1 MNKLSSLYDD
11 KGILEIQTTK
21 AEEFI
26 KNIIDYAIDNRA
38 SDIHFEPYDKYI
50 LIRLRIDGEL
60 VFFKKINKNAYQN
73 IVNIIKIK
81 AECDTAIKF
90 APQDGRFSHGEV
102 DLRVSF
108 IEAIYGEKICIRI
121 LNNKEMFTVDN
132 IGLSD
137 KAKELFEK
145 IVKYKYQMTII
156 TGPTG
161 SGKNSTMYTMLN
173 NLDKERLSIVSVE
186 DPVEYRVNDID
197 QIEIHD
203 YKDITFANTLRAILR
218 QDPDVIAI
226 GEIRDEDS
234 AQIAVRASLTG
245 HKIITTLHSM
255 SPVTSINRLLEMD
268 VEASYLFTSLNA
280 IINQRLVKRLRS
292 SYDKQDLIAQDGND
306 KYFGRIAVFEILL
319 INDKIRDLLLKNNTK
334 LTSEIYNE
342 MKKLSD
348 YVSFEDSIN
357 YLLEN
362 NLIDEK
368 TYMDFKEGDINEL
381 WNNIWRC
388 SSEKRERKEHLRS
401 LS

>member
-11 KGILEIQTTK
+11 KGILEIQSSK

-26 KNIIDYAIDNRA
+26 KNTIDYAINNRA

-81 AECDTAIKF
+81 SECDTAIKF
-90 APQDGRFSHGEV
+90 APQDGRFSHGDV

-108 IEAIYGEKICIRI
+108 IDAIYGEKICIRI
-121 LNNKEMFTVDN
+121 LNNKEMFTIDN
-132 IGLSD
+132 IGLSE
-137 KAKELFEK
+137 KAKELFNK

-173 NLDKERLSIVSVE
+173 NLDKKRLSIVSVE

-226 GEIRDEDS
+226 GEIRDEES

-280 IINQRLVKRLRS
+280 IINQRLVKRLKS
-292 SYDKQDLIAQDGND
+292 SYEDIDFEDDGD
-306 KYFGRIAVFEILL
+306 KYFGRIAVFEIML

-334 LTSEIYNE
+334 LSSEIYNE

-357 YLLEN
+357 YLLEHKF
-362 NLIDEK
+362 IDEK
-368 TYMDFKEGDINEL
+368 TYEEFKEGDINEI
-381 WNNIWRC
+381 WNNFW
-388 SSEKRERKEHLRS
+388 K
-401 LS
+401 

>member
-11 KGILEIQTTK
+11 KGILEIQSSK

-26 KNIIDYAIDNRA
+26 KNTIDYAINNRA

-81 AECDTAIKF
+81 SECDTAIKF
-90 APQDGRFSHGEV
+90 APQDGRFSHGDV

-108 IEAIYGEKICIRI
+108 IDAIYGEKICIRI
-121 LNNKEMFTVDN
+121 LNNKEMFTIDN
-132 IGLSD
+132 IGLSE
-137 KAKELFEK
+137 KATELFNK

-173 NLDKERLSIVSVE
+173 NLDKKRLSIVSVE

-226 GEIRDEDS
+226 GEIRDEES

-280 IINQRLVKRLRS
+280 IINQRLVKRLKS
-292 SYDKQDLIAQDGND
+292 SYEDIDFEDDDD

-334 LTSEIYNE
+334 LSSEIYNE

-357 YLLEN
+357 YLLEHKF
-362 NLIDEK
+362 IDEK
-368 TYMDFKEGDINEL
+368 TYEEFKEGDINEI
-381 WNNIWRC
+381 WNNFW
-388 SSEKRERKEHLRS
+388 K
-401 LS
+401 

>member
-11 KGILEIQTTK
+11 KGILEIQTSK

-26 KNIIDYAIDNRA
+26 KNTIDYAINNRA

-81 AECDTAIKF
+81 SECDTAIKF
-90 APQDGRFSHGEV
+90 APQDGRFSHGDV

-108 IEAIYGEKICIRI
+108 IDAIYGEKICIRI
-121 LNNKEMFTVDN
+121 LNNKEMFTIDN

-137 KAKELFEK
+137 KAKELFNK

-173 NLDKERLSIVSVE
+173 NLDKKRLSIVSVE

-226 GEIRDEDS
+226 GEIRDEES

-268 VEASYLFTSLNA
+268 VEASYLFSSLNA
-280 IINQRLVKRLRS
+280 IINQRLVKRLKS
-292 SYDKQDLIAQDGND
+292 SYEDIDFDDDND
-306 KYFGRIAVFEILL
+306 KYFGRIAVFEIML

-334 LTSEIYNE
+334 LSSEIYNE

-357 YLLEN
+357 YLLEHKF
-362 NLIDEK
+362 IDEK
-368 TYMDFKEGDINEL
+368 TYEEFKEGDINEI
-381 WNNIWRC
+381 WNNFW
-388 SSEKRERKEHLRS
+388 K
-401 LS
+401 

>member
-11 KGILEIQTTK
+11 KGILEIQSSK

-26 KNIIDYAIDNRA
+26 KNTIDYAINNRA

-60 VFFKKINKNAYQN
+60 LFFKKINKNAYQN

-81 AECDTAIKF
+81 SECDTAIKF
-90 APQDGRFSHGEV
+90 APQDGRFSHGDV

-108 IEAIYGEKICIRI
+108 IDAIYGEKICIRI
-121 LNNKEMFTVDN
+121 LNNKEMFTIDN
-132 IGLSD
+132 IGLSE
-137 KAKELFEK
+137 KAKELFNK

-173 NLDKERLSIVSVE
+173 NLDKKRLSIVSVE

-226 GEIRDEDS
+226 GEIRDEES

-268 VEASYLFTSLNA
+268 IEASYLFTSLNA
-280 IINQRLVKRLRS
+280 IINQRLVKRLKS
-292 SYDKQDLIAQDGND
+292 SYEDIDFEDDGD

-334 LTSEIYNE
+334 LSSEIYNE

-357 YLLEN
+357 YLLEHKF
-362 NLIDEK
+362 IDEK
-368 TYMDFKEGDINEL
+368 TYEEFKEGDINEI
-381 WNNIWRC
+381 WNNFW
-388 SSEKRERKEHLRS
+388 K
-401 LS
+401 

>member
-1 MNKLSSLYDD
+1 MNRLSSLYDD
-11 KGILEIQTTK
+11 KGILEIQSSK

-26 KNIIDYAIDNRA
+26 KNTIDYAIDNRA
-38 SDIHFEPYDKYI
+38 SDIHFEPYSKYI

-60 VFFKKINKNAYQN
+60 VFFKKINKSSYQN
-73 IVNIIKIK
+73 IINIIKIK
-81 AECDTAIKF
+81 SDCDTAIKF
-90 APQDGRFSHGEV
+90 APQDGRFSHGDV

-121 LNNKEMFTVDN
+121 LNNKEMFTIDN

-137 KAKELFEK
+137 KAKELFKK

-226 GEIRDEDS
+226 GEIRDEES

-280 IINQRLVKRLRS
+280 IVNQRLVKRLKS
-292 SYDKQDLIAQDGND
+292 SYDDIDFTD
-306 KYFGRIAVFEILL
+306 DTSDSVYYGRIAVFEIML

-342 MKKLSD
+342 MKKFTD

-362 NLIDEK
+362 KFIDKK
-368 TYMDFKEGDINEL
+368 TYDEFKEGDINE
-381 WNNIWRC
+381 I
-388 SSEKRERKEHLRS
+388 
-401 LS
+401 

>member
-11 KGILEIQTTK
+11 KGILEIQSSK

-26 KNIIDYAIDNRA
+26 KNTIDYAINNRA

-81 AECDTAIKF
+81 SECDTAIKF
-90 APQDGRFSHGEV
+90 APQDGRFSHGDV

-108 IEAIYGEKICIRI
+108 IDAIYGEKICIRI
-121 LNNKEMFTVDN
+121 LNNKEMFTIDN
-132 IGLSD
+132 IGLSE
-137 KAKELFEK
+137 KAKELFNK

-173 NLDKERLSIVSVE
+173 NLDKKRLSIVSVE

-226 GEIRDEDS
+226 GEIRDEES
-234 AQIAVRASLTG
+234 AQIAVRVSLTG

-255 SPVTSINRLLEMD
+255 SPVTSINRLLEMN

-280 IINQRLVKRLRS
+280 IINQRLVKRLKS
-292 SYDKQDLIAQDGND
+292 SYEDIDFEDDGD

-334 LTSEIYNE
+334 LSSEIYNE

-357 YLLEN
+357 YLLEHKF
-362 NLIDEK
+362 IDEK
-368 TYMDFKEGDINEL
+368 TYEEFKEGDINEI
-381 WNNIWRC
+381 WNNFW
-388 SSEKRERKEHLRS
+388 K
-401 LS
+401 

>member
-11 KGILEIQTTK
+11 KGILEIQSSK

-26 KNIIDYAIDNRA
+26 KNTIDYAINNRA

-81 AECDTAIKF
+81 SECDTAIKF
-90 APQDGRFSHGEV
+90 APQDGRFSHGDV

-108 IEAIYGEKICIRI
+108 IDAIYGEKICIRI
-121 LNNKEMFTVDN
+121 LNNKEMFTIDN
-132 IGLSD
+132 IGLSE
-137 KAKELFEK
+137 KAKELFNK

-173 NLDKERLSIVSVE
+173 NLDKKRLSIVSVE

-226 GEIRDEDS
+226 GEIRDEES

-245 HKIITTLHSM
+245 HKITTTLHSM

-280 IINQRLVKRLRS
+280 IINQRLVKRLKS
-292 SYDKQDLIAQDGND
+292 SYEDIDFEDDGD
-306 KYFGRIAVFEILL
+306 KYFGRIAVFEIML

-334 LTSEIYNE
+334 LSSEIYNE
-342 MKKLSD
+342 MKKFSD

-357 YLLEN
+357 YLLEHKF
-362 NLIDEK
+362 IDEK
-368 TYMDFKEGDINEL
+368 TYEEFKEGDINEI
-381 WNNIWRC
+381 WNNFW
-388 SSEKRERKEHLRS
+388 K
-401 LS
+401 

>member
-11 KGILEIQTTK
+11 KGILEIQSSK

-26 KNIIDYAIDNRA
+26 KNTIDYAINNRA

-81 AECDTAIKF
+81 SECDTAIKF
-90 APQDGRFSHGEV
+90 APQDGRFSHGDV

-108 IEAIYGEKICIRI
+108 IDAIYGEKICIRI

-132 IGLSD
+132 IGLSE
-137 KAKELFEK
+137 KAKELFNK

-173 NLDKERLSIVSVE
+173 NLDKKRLSIVSVE

-226 GEIRDEDS
+226 GEIRDEES

-280 IINQRLVKRLRS
+280 IINQRLVKRLKS
-292 SYDKQDLIAQDGND
+292 SYEDIDFEDDGD
-306 KYFGRIAVFEILL
+306 KYFGRIAVFEIML

-334 LTSEIYNE
+334 LSSEIYNE

-357 YLLEN
+357 YLLEHKF
-362 NLIDEK
+362 IDEK
-368 TYMDFKEGDINEL
+368 TYEEFKEGDINEI
-381 WNNIWRC
+381 WNNFW
-388 SSEKRERKEHLRS
+388 K
-401 LS
+401 

>member
-1 MNKLSSLYDD
+1 MNRLSSLYDD
-11 KGILEIQTTK
+11 KGIVEIQSSK

-26 KNIIDYAIDNRA
+26 KNTIDYAIDNRA
-38 SDIHFEPYDKYI
+38 SDIHFEPYSKYI

-60 VFFKKINKNAYQN
+60 VFFKKINKSSYQN

-81 AECDTAIKF
+81 SDCDTAIKF
-90 APQDGRFSHGEV
+90 APQDGRFSHGDV

-121 LNNKEMFTVDN
+121 LNNKEMFTIDN

-137 KAKELFEK
+137 KAKELFKK

-226 GEIRDEDS
+226 GEIRDEES

-280 IINQRLVKRLRS
+280 IVNQRLVKRLKS
-292 SYDKQDLIAQDGND
+292 SYDDIDFTD
-306 KYFGRIAVFEILL
+306 DTSDSVYYGRIAVFEIML

-342 MKKLSD
+342 MKKFTD

-357 YLLEN
+357 YLLEHKF
-362 NLIDEK
+362 IDDK
-368 TYMDFKEGDINEL
+368 TYDEFKEGDINE
-381 WNNIWRC
+381 I
-388 SSEKRERKEHLRS
+388 
-401 LS
+401 

>member
-11 KGILEIQTTK
+11 KGILEIQSSK

-26 KNIIDYAIDNRA
+26 KNTIDYAINNRA

-60 VFFKKINKNAYQN
+60 VFLKKINKNAYQN

-81 AECDTAIKF
+81 SECDTAIKF
-90 APQDGRFSHGEV
+90 APQDGRFSHGDV

-108 IEAIYGEKICIRI
+108 IDAIYGEKICIRI
-121 LNNKEMFTVDN
+121 LNNKEMFTIDN
-132 IGLSD
+132 IGLSE
-137 KAKELFEK
+137 KAKELFNK

-173 NLDKERLSIVSVE
+173 NLDKKRLSIVSVE

-226 GEIRDEDS
+226 GEIRDEES

-280 IINQRLVKRLRS
+280 IINQRLVKRLKS
-292 SYDKQDLIAQDGND
+292 SYEDIDFEDDGD

-334 LTSEIYNE
+334 LSSEIYNE

-357 YLLEN
+357 YLLEHKF
-362 NLIDEK
+362 IDEK
-368 TYMDFKEGDINEL
+368 TYEEFKEGDINEI
-381 WNNIWRC
+381 WNNFW
-388 SSEKRERKEHLRS
+388 K
-401 LS
+401 

>member
-11 KGILEIQTTK
+11 KGILEIQSSK

-26 KNIIDYAIDNRA
+26 KNTIDYAINNRA

-81 AECDTAIKF
+81 SECDTAIKF
-90 APQDGRFSHGEV
+90 APQDGRFSHGDV

-108 IEAIYGEKICIRI
+108 IDAIYGEKICIRI
-121 LNNKEMFTVDN
+121 LNNKEMFTIDN
-132 IGLSD
+132 IGLSE
-137 KAKELFEK
+137 KAKELFNK

-173 NLDKERLSIVSVE
+173 NLDKKRLSIVSVE

-203 YKDITFANTLRAILR
+203 YKDITFAITLRAILR

-226 GEIRDEDS
+226 GEIRDEES

-280 IINQRLVKRLRS
+280 IINQRLVKRLKS
-292 SYDKQDLIAQDGND
+292 SYEDIDFEDDGD
-306 KYFGRIAVFEILL
+306 KYYGRIAVFEIML

-334 LTSEIYNE
+334 LSSEIYNE

-357 YLLEN
+357 YLLEHKF
-362 NLIDEK
+362 IDEK
-368 TYMDFKEGDINEL
+368 TFEEFKEGDINEI
-381 WNNIWRC
+381 WNNFW
-388 SSEKRERKEHLRS
+388 K
-401 LS
+401 

>member
-11 KGILEIQTTK
+11 KGILEIQSSK

-26 KNIIDYAIDNRA
+26 KNTIDYAINNRA

-81 AECDTAIKF
+81 SECDTAIKF
-90 APQDGRFSHGEV
+90 APQDGRFSHGDV

-108 IEAIYGEKICIRI
+108 IDAIYGEKICIRI
-121 LNNKEMFTVDN
+121 LNNKEMFTIDN
-132 IGLSD
+132 IGLSE
-137 KAKELFEK
+137 KAKELFNK

-173 NLDKERLSIVSVE
+173 NLDKKRLSIVSVE

-226 GEIRDEDS
+226 GEIRDEES

-280 IINQRLVKRLRS
+280 IINQRLVKRLKS
-292 SYDKQDLIAQDGND
+292 SYEDIDFEDDGD

-319 INDKIRDLLLKNNTK
+319 INDKVRDLLLKNNTK
-334 LTSEIYNE
+334 LSSEIYNE

-357 YLLEN
+357 YLLEHKF
-362 NLIDEK
+362 IDQT
-368 TYMDFKEGDINEL
+368 TYEEFKEGDINEI
-381 WNNIWRC
+381 WNNFW
-388 SSEKRERKEHLRS
+388 K
-401 LS
+401 

>member
-11 KGILEIQTTK
+11 KGILEIQSSK

-26 KNIIDYAIDNRA
+26 KNTIDYAINNRA

-81 AECDTAIKF
+81 SECDTAIKF
-90 APQDGRFSHGEV
+90 APQDGRFSHGDV

-108 IEAIYGEKICIRI
+108 INAIYGEKICIRI
-121 LNNKEMFTVDN
+121 LNNKEMFTIDN
-132 IGLSD
+132 IGLSE
-137 KAKELFEK
+137 KAKELFNK

-173 NLDKERLSIVSVE
+173 NLDKKRLSIVSVE

-226 GEIRDEDS
+226 GEIRDEES

-280 IINQRLVKRLRS
+280 IINQRLVKRLKS
-292 SYDKQDLIAQDGND
+292 SYEDIDFDDDND
-306 KYFGRIAVFEILL
+306 KYFGRIAVFEIML

-334 LTSEIYNE
+334 LSSEIYNE

-357 YLLEN
+357 YLLEHKF
-362 NLIDEK
+362 IDEK
-368 TYMDFKEGDINEL
+368 TYEEFKEGDINEI
-381 WNNIWRC
+381 WNNFW
-388 SSEKRERKEHLRS
+388 K
-401 LS
+401 

>member
-1 MNKLSSLYDD
+1 MNRLSSLYDD
-11 KGILEIQTTK
+11 KGILEIQSSK

-26 KNIIDYAIDNRA
+26 KNTIDYAIDNRA
-38 SDIHFEPYDKYI
+38 SDIHFEPYSKYI

-60 VFFKKINKNAYQN
+60 VFFKKINNSSYQN

-81 AECDTAIKF
+81 SDCDTAIKF
-90 APQDGRFSHGEV
+90 APQDGRFSHGDV

-121 LNNKEMFTVDN
+121 LNNKEMFTIDN

-137 KAKELFEK
+137 KAKELFKK

-226 GEIRDEDS
+226 GEIRDEES

-280 IINQRLVKRLRS
+280 IVNQRLVKRLKT
-292 SYDKQDLIAQDGND
+292 SYDNFNFTDDTSD
-306 KYFGRIAVFEILL
+306 SEYYGRIAVFEIMR
-319 INDKIRDLLLKNNTK
+319 INDKIRDLLFKNNTK

-342 MKKLSD
+342 MKKLTD

-357 YLLEN
+357 YLLEHKF
-362 NLIDEK
+362 IDEK
-368 TYMDFKEGDINEL
+368 TYEEFKEGDINE
-381 WNNIWRC
+381 I
-388 SSEKRERKEHLRS
+388 
-401 LS
+401 

>member
-11 KGILEIQTTK
+11 KGILEIQSSK

-26 KNIIDYAIDNRA
+26 KNTIDYAINNRA

-81 AECDTAIKF
+81 SECDTAIKF
-90 APQDGRFSHGEV
+90 APQDGRFSHGDV

-108 IEAIYGEKICIRI
+108 IDAIYGEKICIRI
-121 LNNKEMFTVDN
+121 LNNKEMFTIDN
-132 IGLSD
+132 IGLSE
-137 KAKELFEK
+137 KAKELFNK

-173 NLDKERLSIVSVE
+173 NLDKKRLSIVSVE

-226 GEIRDEDS
+226 GEIRDEES

-268 VEASYLFTSLNA
+268 VEASYLFSSLNA
-280 IINQRLVKRLRS
+280 IINQRLVKRLKS
-292 SYDKQDLIAQDGND
+292 SYEDIDFEDDGD
-306 KYFGRIAVFEILL
+306 KYFGRIAVFEIML

-334 LTSEIYNE
+334 LSSEIYNE

-357 YLLEN
+357 YLLEHKF
-362 NLIDEK
+362 IDEK
-368 TYMDFKEGDINEL
+368 TYEEFKEGDINEI
-381 WNNIWRC
+381 WNNFW
-388 SSEKRERKEHLRS
+388 K
-401 LS
+401 

>member
-11 KGILEIQTTK
+11 KGILEIQSSK

-26 KNIIDYAIDNRA
+26 KNTIDYAINNRA

-81 AECDTAIKF
+81 SECDTAIKF
-90 APQDGRFSHGEV
+90 APQDGRFSHGDV

-108 IEAIYGEKICIRI
+108 IDAIYGEKICIRI
-121 LNNKEMFTVDN
+121 LNNKEMFTIDN
-132 IGLSD
+132 IGLSE
-137 KAKELFEK
+137 KAKELFNK

-173 NLDKERLSIVSVE
+173 NLDKKRLSIVSVE

-226 GEIRDEDS
+226 GEIRDEES

-280 IINQRLVKRLRS
+280 IINQRLVKRLKS
-292 SYDKQDLIAQDGND
+292 SYEDIDFDDDND
-306 KYFGRIAVFEILL
+306 KYFGRIAVFEIML

-334 LTSEIYNE
+334 LSSEIYNE

-357 YLLEN
+357 YLLEHKF
-362 NLIDEK
+362 IDEK
-368 TYMDFKEGDINEL
+368 TYEEFKEGDINEI
-381 WNNIWRC
+381 WNNFW
-388 SSEKRERKEHLRS
+388 K
-401 LS
+401 

>member
-11 KGILEIQTTK
+11 KGILEIQSSK

-26 KNIIDYAIDNRA
+26 KNTIDYAINNRA

-81 AECDTAIKF
+81 SECDTAIKF
-90 APQDGRFSHGEV
+90 APQDGRFSHGDV

-108 IEAIYGEKICIRI
+108 IDAIYGEKICIRI
-121 LNNKEMFTVDN
+121 LNNKEMFTIDN
-132 IGLSD
+132 IGLSE
-137 KAKELFEK
+137 KAKELFNK

-173 NLDKERLSIVSVE
+173 NLDKKRLSIVSVE

-226 GEIRDEDS
+226 GEIRDEES

-268 VEASYLFTSLNA
+268 IEASYLFTSLNA
-280 IINQRLVKRLRS
+280 IINQRLVKRLKS
-292 SYDKQDLIAQDGND
+292 SYEDIDFEDDGD

-334 LTSEIYNE
+334 LSSEIYNE

-357 YLLEN
+357 YLLEHKF
-362 NLIDEK
+362 IDEK
-368 TYMDFKEGDINEL
+368 TYEEFKEGDINEI
-381 WNNIWRC
+381 WNNFW
-388 SSEKRERKEHLRS
+388 K
-401 LS
+401 

>member
-11 KGILEIQTTK
+11 KGILEIQSSK

-26 KNIIDYAIDNRA
+26 KNTIDYAIDNRA

-81 AECDTAIKF
+81 SECDTAIKF
-90 APQDGRFSHGEV
+90 APQDGRFSHGDV

-108 IEAIYGEKICIRI
+108 IDAIYGEKICIRI
-121 LNNKEMFTVDN
+121 LNNKEMFTIDN
-132 IGLSD
+132 IGLSE
-137 KAKELFEK
+137 KAKELFNK

-173 NLDKERLSIVSVE
+173 NLDKKRLSIVSVE

-226 GEIRDEDS
+226 GEIRDEES

-280 IINQRLVKRLRS
+280 IINQRLVKRLKS
-292 SYDKQDLIAQDGND
+292 SYEDIDFEDDGD
-306 KYFGRIAVFEILL
+306 KYFGRIAVFEIML

-334 LTSEIYNE
+334 LSSEIYNE

-357 YLLEN
+357 YLLEHKF
-362 NLIDEK
+362 IDEK
-368 TYMDFKEGDINEL
+368 TYEEFKEGDINEI
-381 WNNIWRC
+381 WNNFW
-388 SSEKRERKEHLRS
+388 K
-401 LS
+401 

>member
-1 MNKLSSLYDD
+1 MTRKSNIIIWLEGRQMNKLSSLYDD
-11 KGILEIQTTK
+11 KGILEIQSSK

-26 KNIIDYAIDNRA
+26 KNTIDYAINNRA

-81 AECDTAIKF
+81 SECDTAIKF
-90 APQDGRFSHGEV
+90 APQDGRFSRGDV

-108 IEAIYGEKICIRI
+108 IDAIYGEKICIRI
-121 LNNKEMFTVDN
+121 LNNKEMFTIDN
-132 IGLSD
+132 IGLSE
-137 KAKELFEK
+137 KAKELFNK

-173 NLDKERLSIVSVE
+173 NLDKKRLSIVSVE

-226 GEIRDEDS
+226 GEIRDEES

-280 IINQRLVKRLRS
+280 IINQRLVKRLKS
-292 SYDKQDLIAQDGND
+292 SYEDIDFEDDGD

-334 LTSEIYNE
+334 LSSEIYNE

-357 YLLEN
+357 YLLEHKF
-362 NLIDEK
+362 IDEK
-368 TYMDFKEGDINEL
+368 TYEEFKEGDINEI
-381 WNNIWRC
+381 WNNFW
-388 SSEKRERKEHLRS
+388 K
-401 LS
+401 

>member
-1 MNKLSSLYDD
+1 MTRKSNIIIWLEGRQMNKLSSLYDD
-11 KGILEIQTTK
+11 KGILEIQSSK

-26 KNIIDYAIDNRA
+26 KNTIDYAINNRA

-81 AECDTAIKF
+81 SECDTAIKF
-90 APQDGRFSHGEV
+90 APQDGRFSHGDV

-108 IEAIYGEKICIRI
+108 IDAIYGEKICIRI
-121 LNNKEMFTVDN
+121 LNNKEMFTIDN
-132 IGLSD
+132 IGLSE
-137 KAKELFEK
+137 KAKELFNK

-173 NLDKERLSIVSVE
+173 NLDKKRLSIVSVE

-226 GEIRDEDS
+226 GEIRDEES

-280 IINQRLVKRLRS
+280 IINQRLVKRLKS
-292 SYDKQDLIAQDGND
+292 SYEDIDFEDDGD
-306 KYFGRIAVFEILL
+306 KYFGRIAVFEIML

-334 LTSEIYNE
+334 LSSEIYNE
-342 MKKLSD
+342 MKKLFD

-357 YLLEN
+357 YLLEHKF
-362 NLIDEK
+362 IDQK
-368 TYMDFKEGDINEL
+368 TYEEFKEGDINEI
-381 WNNIWRC
+381 WNNFW
-388 SSEKRERKEHLRS
+388 K
-401 LS
+401 

>member
-1 MNKLSSLYDD
+1 MNRLSSLYDD
-11 KGILEIQTTK
+11 KGILEIQSSK

-26 KNIIDYAIDNRA
+26 KNTIDYAIDNRA
-38 SDIHFEPYDKYI
+38 SDIHFEPYSKYI

-60 VFFKKINKNAYQN
+60 VFFKKINKSSYQN

-81 AECDTAIKF
+81 SDCDTAIKF
-90 APQDGRFSHGEV
+90 APQDGRFSHGDV

-121 LNNKEMFTVDN
+121 LNNKEMFTIDN

-137 KAKELFEK
+137 KAKELFKK

-226 GEIRDEDS
+226 GEIRDEES

-268 VEASYLFTSLNA
+268 VEASYLFSSLNA
-280 IINQRLVKRLRS
+280 IVNQRLVKRLKT
-292 SYDKQDLIAQDGND
+292 SYDDIDFTDDTNESE
-306 KYFGRIAVFEILL
+306 YYGRIAVFEIML

-357 YLLEN
+357 YLLEHKF
-362 NLIDEK
+362 IDEK
-368 TYMDFKEGDINEL
+368 TYDEFKEGDINE
-381 WNNIWRC
+381 I
-388 SSEKRERKEHLRS
+388 
-401 LS
+401 

>member
-11 KGILEIQTTK
+11 KGILEIQSSK

-26 KNIIDYAIDNRA
+26 KNTIDYAINNRA

-81 AECDTAIKF
+81 SECDTAIKF
-90 APQDGRFSHGEV
+90 APQDGRFSHGDV

-108 IEAIYGEKICIRI
+108 IDAIYGEKICIRI
-121 LNNKEMFTVDN
+121 LNNKEMFTIDN
-132 IGLSD
+132 IGLSE
-137 KAKELFEK
+137 KAKELFNK

-173 NLDKERLSIVSVE
+173 NLDKKRLSIVSVE

-226 GEIRDEDS
+226 GEIRDEES

-280 IINQRLVKRLRS
+280 IINQRLVKRLKS
-292 SYDKQDLIAQDGND
+292 SYEDIDFDDDSD
-306 KYFGRIAVFEILL
+306 KYFGRIAVFEIML
-319 INDKIRDLLLKNNTK
+319 INDRIRDLLLKNNTK
-334 LTSEIYNE
+334 LSSEIYNE

-357 YLLEN
+357 YLLEHKF
-362 NLIDEK
+362 IDEK
-368 TYMDFKEGDINEL
+368 TYEEFKEGDINE
-381 WNNIWRC
+381 IWD
-388 SSEKRERKEHLRS
+388 SFWK
-401 LS
+401 

>member
-11 KGILEIQTTK
+11 KGILEIQTSK

-26 KNIIDYAIDNRA
+26 KNTIDYAINNRA

-81 AECDTAIKF
+81 SECDTAIKF
-90 APQDGRFSHGEV
+90 APQDGRFSHGDV

-108 IEAIYGEKICIRI
+108 IDAIYGEKICIRI
-121 LNNKEMFTVDN
+121 LNNKEMFTIDN
-132 IGLSD
+132 IGLSE
-137 KAKELFEK
+137 KAKELFNK

-173 NLDKERLSIVSVE
+173 NLDKKRLSIVSVE

-226 GEIRDEDS
+226 GEIRDEES

-280 IINQRLVKRLRS
+280 IINQRLVKRLKS
-292 SYDKQDLIAQDGND
+292 SYEDIDFEDDGD

-334 LTSEIYNE
+334 LSSEIYNE

-357 YLLEN
+357 YLLEHKF
-362 NLIDEK
+362 IDEK
-368 TYMDFKEGDINEL
+368 TYEEFKEGDINEI
-381 WNNIWRC
+381 WNNFW
-388 SSEKRERKEHLRS
+388 K
-401 LS
+401 

>member
-11 KGILEIQTTK
+11 KGILEIQSSK

-26 KNIIDYAIDNRA
+26 KNTIDYAINNRA

-81 AECDTAIKF
+81 SECDTAIKF
-90 APQDGRFSHGEV
+90 APQDGRFSHGDV

-108 IEAIYGEKICIRI
+108 IDAIYGEKICIRI
-121 LNNKEMFTVDN
+121 LNNKEMFTIDN
-132 IGLSD
+132 IGLSE
-137 KAKELFEK
+137 KAKELFNK

-173 NLDKERLSIVSVE
+173 NLDKKRLSIVSVE

-226 GEIRDEDS
+226 GEIRDEES

-255 SPVTSINRLLEMD
+255 SPVTSINRLLEMN

-280 IINQRLVKRLRS
+280 IINQRLVKRLKS
-292 SYDKQDLIAQDGND
+292 SYEDIDFEDDSD
-306 KYFGRIAVFEILL
+306 KYFGRIAVFEIML

-334 LTSEIYNE
+334 LSSEIYNE

-357 YLLEN
+357 YLLEHKF
-362 NLIDEK
+362 IDEK
-368 TYMDFKEGDINEL
+368 TYEEFKEGDINEI
-381 WNNIWRC
+381 WNNFW
-388 SSEKRERKEHLRS
+388 K
-401 LS
+401 

>member
-11 KGILEIQTTK
+11 KGILEIQSSK

-26 KNIIDYAIDNRA
+26 KNTIDYAINNRA

-81 AECDTAIKF
+81 SECDTAIKF
-90 APQDGRFSHGEV
+90 APQDGRFSHGDV

-108 IEAIYGEKICIRI
+108 IDAIYGEKICIRI
-121 LNNKEMFTVDN
+121 LNNKEMFTIDN
-132 IGLSD
+132 IGLSE
-137 KAKELFEK
+137 KATELFNK

-173 NLDKERLSIVSVE
+173 NLDKKRLSIVSVE

-226 GEIRDEDS
+226 GEIRDEES

-255 SPVTSINRLLEMD
+255 SPVTSINRLLEMN

-280 IINQRLVKRLRS
+280 IINQRLVKRLKS
-292 SYDKQDLIAQDGND
+292 SYEDIDFEDDGD
-306 KYFGRIAVFEILL
+306 KYFGRIAVFEIML

-334 LTSEIYNE
+334 LSSEIYNE

-357 YLLEN
+357 YLLEHKF
-362 NLIDEK
+362 IDQK
-368 TYMDFKEGDINEL
+368 TYEEFKEGDINEI
-381 WNNIWRC
+381 WNNFW
-388 SSEKRERKEHLRS
+388 K
-401 LS
+401 

>member
-11 KGILEIQTTK
+11 KGILEIQSSK

-26 KNIIDYAIDNRA
+26 KNTIDYAINNRA

-81 AECDTAIKF
+81 SECDTAIKF
-90 APQDGRFSHGEV
+90 APQDGRFSHGDV

-108 IEAIYGEKICIRI
+108 IDAIYGEKICIRI
-121 LNNKEMFTVDN
+121 LNNKEMFTIDN
-132 IGLSD
+132 IGLSE
-137 KAKELFEK
+137 KAKELFNK

-173 NLDKERLSIVSVE
+173 NLDKKRLSIVSVE

-226 GEIRDEDS
+226 GEIRDEES

-255 SPVTSINRLLEMD
+255 SPVTSINRLLEME

-280 IINQRLVKRLRS
+280 IINQRLVKRLKS
-292 SYDKQDLIAQDGND
+292 SYEDIDFEDDGD

-334 LTSEIYNE
+334 LSSEIYNE

-357 YLLEN
+357 YLLEHKF
-362 NLIDEK
+362 IDEK
-368 TYMDFKEGDINEL
+368 TYEEFKEGDINEIWDNL
-381 WNNIWRC
+381 W
-388 SSEKRERKEHLRS
+388 K
-401 LS
+401 

>member
-1 MNKLSSLYDD
+1 MNRLSSLYDD
-11 KGILEIQTTK
+11 KGRLEIQSSK

-26 KNIIDYAIDNRA
+26 KNTIDYAIDNRA
-38 SDIHFEPYDKYI
+38 SDIHFEPYSKYI

-60 VFFKKINKNAYQN
+60 VFFKKINKSSYQN

-81 AECDTAIKF
+81 SDCDTAIKF
-90 APQDGRFSHGEV
+90 APQDGRFSHGDV

-121 LNNKEMFTVDN
+121 LNNKEMFTIDN

-137 KAKELFEK
+137 KAKELFKK

-226 GEIRDEDS
+226 GEIRDEES

-280 IINQRLVKRLRS
+280 IVNQRLVKRLKT
-292 SYDKQDLIAQDGND
+292 SYDDIDFTDDTNESE
-306 KYFGRIAVFEILL
+306 YYGRIAVFEIML

-357 YLLEN
+357 YLLEHKF
-362 NLIDEK
+362 IDEK
-368 TYMDFKEGDINEL
+368 TYDEFKEGDINE
-381 WNNIWRC
+381 I
-388 SSEKRERKEHLRS
+388 
-401 LS
+401 

>member
-11 KGILEIQTTK
+11 KGILEIQSSK

-26 KNIIDYAIDNRA
+26 KNTIDYAINNRA

-81 AECDTAIKF
+81 SECDTAIKF
-90 APQDGRFSHGEV
+90 APQDGRFSHGDV

-108 IEAIYGEKICIRI
+108 IDAIYGEKICIRI
-121 LNNKEMFTVDN
+121 LNNKEMFTIDN
-132 IGLSD
+132 IGLSE
-137 KAKELFEK
+137 KAKELFNK

-173 NLDKERLSIVSVE
+173 NLDKKRLSIVSVE

-226 GEIRDEDS
+226 GEIRDEES

-280 IINQRLVKRLRS
+280 IINQRLVKRLKS
-292 SYDKQDLIAQDGND
+292 SYEDIDFEDDGD
-306 KYFGRIAVFEILL
+306 KYFGRIAVFEIML

-334 LTSEIYNE
+334 LSSEIYNE

-357 YLLEN
+357 YLLERKF
-362 NLIDEK
+362 IDEK
-368 TYMDFKEGDINEL
+368 TYEEFKEGDINEI
-381 WNNIWRC
+381 WNNFW
-388 SSEKRERKEHLRS
+388 K
-401 LS
+401 

>member
-11 KGILEIQTTK
+11 KGILEIQSSK

-26 KNIIDYAIDNRA
+26 KNTIDYAINNRA

-81 AECDTAIKF
+81 SECDTAIKF
-90 APQDGRFSHGEV
+90 APQDGRFSHGDV

-108 IEAIYGEKICIRI
+108 IDAIYGEKICIRI
-121 LNNKEMFTVDN
+121 LNNKEMFTIDN
-132 IGLSD
+132 IGLSE
-137 KAKELFEK
+137 KAKELFNK

-173 NLDKERLSIVSVE
+173 NLDKKRLSIVSVE

-226 GEIRDEDS
+226 GEIRDEES

-280 IINQRLVKRLRS
+280 IINQRLVKRLKS
-292 SYDKQDLIAQDGND
+292 SYEDIDFEDDGD
-306 KYFGRIAVFEILL
+306 KYFGRIAVFEIML

-334 LTSEIYNE
+334 LSSEIYNE
-342 MKKLSD
+342 MKKFSD

-357 YLLEN
+357 YLLEHKF
-362 NLIDEK
+362 IDEK
-368 TYMDFKEGDINEL
+368 TYEEFKEGDINEI
-381 WNNIWRC
+381 WNNFW
-388 SSEKRERKEHLRS
+388 K
-401 LS
+401 

>member
-11 KGILEIQTTK
+11 KGILEIQSSK

-26 KNIIDYAIDNRA
+26 KNTIDYAINNRA

-60 VFFKKINKNAYQN
+60 VFFKKINRSAYQN

-81 AECDTAIKF
+81 SECDTAIKF
-90 APQDGRFSHGEV
+90 APQDGRFSHGDV

-108 IEAIYGEKICIRI
+108 IDAIYGEKICIRI
-121 LNNKEMFTVDN
+121 LNNKEMFTIDN
-132 IGLSD
+132 IGLSE
-137 KAKELFEK
+137 KAKELFKK
-145 IVKYKYQMTII
+145 IIKYKYQMTII

-173 NLDKERLSIVSVE
+173 NLDKKRLSIVSVE

-226 GEIRDEDS
+226 GEIRDEES

-280 IINQRLVKRLRS
+280 IINQRLVKRLKS
-292 SYDKQDLIAQDGND
+292 SYEDIDFTDDGD
-306 KYFGRIAVFEILL
+306 KYYGRIAVFEIML

-334 LTSEIYNE
+334 LSSEIYNE

-357 YLLEN
+357 YLLEHKF
-362 NLIDEK
+362 IDEK
-368 TYMDFKEGDINEL
+368 TYEEFKEGDINEIWDNL
-381 WNNIWRC
+381 W
-388 SSEKRERKEHLRS
+388 K
-401 LS
+401 

>member
-11 KGILEIQTTK
+11 KGILEIQSSK

-26 KNIIDYAIDNRA
+26 KNTIDYAINNRA

-60 VFFKKINKNAYQN
+60 LFFKKINKNAYQN

-81 AECDTAIKF
+81 SECDTAIKF
-90 APQDGRFSHGEV
+90 APQDGRFSHGDV

-108 IEAIYGEKICIRI
+108 IDAIYGEKICIRI
-121 LNNKEMFTVDN
+121 LNNKEMFTIDN
-132 IGLSD
+132 IGLSE
-137 KAKELFEK
+137 KAKELFNK

-173 NLDKERLSIVSVE
+173 NLDKKRLSIVSVE

-226 GEIRDEDS
+226 GEIRDEES

-255 SPVTSINRLLEMD
+255 SPVTSINRLLEMN

-280 IINQRLVKRLRS
+280 IINQRLVKRLKS
-292 SYDKQDLIAQDGND
+292 SYEDIDFEDDGG
-306 KYFGRIAVFEILL
+306 KYFGRIAVFEIML

-334 LTSEIYNE
+334 LSSEIYNE

-357 YLLEN
+357 YLLEHKF
-362 NLIDEK
+362 IDEK
-368 TYMDFKEGDINEL
+368 TYEEFKEGDINEI
-381 WNNIWRC
+381 WNNFW
-388 SSEKRERKEHLRS
+388 K
-401 LS
+401 

>member
-1 MNKLSSLYDD
+1 MNRLSSLYDD
-11 KGILEIQTTK
+11 KGILEIQSSK

-26 KNIIDYAIDNRA
+26 KNTIDYAIDNRA
-38 SDIHFEPYDKYI
+38 SDIHFEPYSKYI

-60 VFFKKINKNAYQN
+60 VFFKKINKSSYQN

-81 AECDTAIKF
+81 SDCDTAIKF
-90 APQDGRFSHGEV
+90 APQDGRFSHGDV

-121 LNNKEMFTVDN
+121 LNNKEMFTIDN

-137 KAKELFEK
+137 KAKELFKK

-226 GEIRDEDS
+226 GEIRDEES

-280 IINQRLVKRLRS
+280 IVNQRLVKRLKT
-292 SYDKQDLIAQDGND
+292 SYDNIDFTDD
-306 KYFGRIAVFEILL
+306 TSESEYYGRIAVFEIML

-342 MKKLSD
+342 MKMLSD

-357 YLLEN
+357 YLLEHKF
-362 NLIDEK
+362 IDKK
-368 TYMDFKEGDINEL
+368 TYEEFKEGDINE
-381 WNNIWRC
+381 I
-388 SSEKRERKEHLRS
+388 
-401 LS
+401 

>member
-1 MNKLSSLYDD
+1 MNRLSSLYDD
-11 KGILEIQTTK
+11 KGILEIQSSK

-26 KNIIDYAIDNRA
+26 KNTIDYAIDNRA
-38 SDIHFEPYDKYI
+38 SDIHFEPYSKYI

-60 VFFKKINKNAYQN
+60 VFFKKINKSSYQN

-81 AECDTAIKF
+81 SDCDTAIKF
-90 APQDGRFSHGEV
+90 APQDGRFSHGDV

-121 LNNKEMFTVDN
+121 LNNKEMFTIDN
-132 IGLSD
+132 IGLSN
-137 KAKELFEK
+137 KAKELFKK

-226 GEIRDEDS
+226 GEIRDEES

-280 IINQRLVKRLRS
+280 IVNQRLVKRLKT
-292 SYDKQDLIAQDGND
+292 SYDDIDFTDDTNESE
-306 KYFGRIAVFEILL
+306 YYGRIAVFEIML

-342 MKKLSD
+342 MKKLTD

-357 YLLEN
+357 YLLEHKF
-362 NLIDEK
+362 IDKK
-368 TYMDFKEGDINEL
+368 TYDEFKEGDINE
-381 WNNIWRC
+381 I
-388 SSEKRERKEHLRS
+388 
-401 LS
+401 

>member
-1 MNKLSSLYDD
+1 MNRLSSLYDD
-11 KGILEIQTTK
+11 KGILEIQSSK

-26 KNIIDYAIDNRA
+26 KNTIDYAIDNRA
-38 SDIHFEPYDKYI
+38 SDIHFEPYSKYI

-60 VFFKKINKNAYQN
+60 VFLKKINKSSYQN

-81 AECDTAIKF
+81 SDCDTAIKF
-90 APQDGRFSHGEV
+90 APQDGRFSHGDV

-121 LNNKEMFTVDN
+121 LNNKEMFTIDN

-137 KAKELFEK
+137 RAKELFKK

-226 GEIRDEDS
+226 GEIRDEES

-268 VEASYLFTSLNA
+268 VEDSYLFTSLNA
-280 IINQRLVKRLRS
+280 IVNQRLVKRLKS
-292 SYDKQDLIAQDGND
+292 SYEDIDFADD
-306 KYFGRIAVFEILL
+306 TSESEYYGRIAVFEIML

-357 YLLEN
+357 YLLEHKF
-362 NLIDEK
+362 IDKK
-368 TYMDFKEGDINEL
+368 TYDEFKEGDINE
-381 WNNIWRC
+381 I
-388 SSEKRERKEHLRS
+388 
-401 LS
+401 

>member
-11 KGILEIQTTK
+11 KGILEIQSSK

-26 KNIIDYAIDNRA
+26 KNTIDYAINNRA

-60 VFFKKINKNAYQN
+60 VFFKKINRSAYQN

-81 AECDTAIKF
+81 SECDTAIKF
-90 APQDGRFSHGEV
+90 APQDGRFSHGDV

-108 IEAIYGEKICIRI
+108 IDAIYGEKICIRI
-121 LNNKEMFTVDN
+121 LNNKEMFTIDN
-132 IGLSD
+132 IGLSE
-137 KAKELFEK
+137 KAKELFKK
-145 IVKYKYQMTII
+145 IIKYKYQMTII

-173 NLDKERLSIVSVE
+173 NLDKKRLSIVSVE

-226 GEIRDEDS
+226 GEIRDEES
-234 AQIAVRASLTG
+234 AQIAVRVSLTG

-280 IINQRLVKRLRS
+280 IINQRLVKRLKS
-292 SYDKQDLIAQDGND
+292 SYEDIDFADDGD
-306 KYFGRIAVFEILL
+306 KYYGRIAVFEIML

-334 LTSEIYNE
+334 LSSEIYNE

-357 YLLEN
+357 YLLEHKF
-362 NLIDEK
+362 IDEK
-368 TYMDFKEGDINEL
+368 TYEEFKEGDINEIWDNL
-381 WNNIWRC
+381 W
-388 SSEKRERKEHLRS
+388 K
-401 LS
+401 

>member
-11 KGILEIQTTK
+11 KGILEIQSSK

-26 KNIIDYAIDNRA
+26 KNTIDYAINNRA

-60 VFFKKINKNAYQN
+60 VFFKNINKNAYQN

-81 AECDTAIKF
+81 SECDTAIKF
-90 APQDGRFSHGEV
+90 APQDGRFSHGDV

-108 IEAIYGEKICIRI
+108 IDAIYGEKICIRI
-121 LNNKEMFTVDN
+121 LNNKEMFTIDN
-132 IGLSD
+132 IGLSE
-137 KAKELFEK
+137 KAKELFNK

-173 NLDKERLSIVSVE
+173 NLDKKRLSIVSVE

-226 GEIRDEDS
+226 GEIRDEES

-280 IINQRLVKRLRS
+280 IINQRLVKRLKS
-292 SYDKQDLIAQDGND
+292 SYEDIDFEDDGD
-306 KYFGRIAVFEILL
+306 KYFGRIAVFEIML

-334 LTSEIYNE
+334 LSSEIYNE

-357 YLLEN
+357 YLLEHKF
-362 NLIDEK
+362 IDEK
-368 TYMDFKEGDINEL
+368 TYEEFKEGDINEI
-381 WNNIWRC
+381 WNNFW
-388 SSEKRERKEHLRS
+388 K
-401 LS
+401 

>member
-11 KGILEIQTTK
+11 KGILEIQSSK

-26 KNIIDYAIDNRA
+26 KNTIDYAINNRA

-81 AECDTAIKF
+81 SECDTAIKF
-90 APQDGRFSHGEV
+90 APQDGRFSHGDV

-108 IEAIYGEKICIRI
+108 IDAIYGEKICIRI
-121 LNNKEMFTVDN
+121 LNNKEMFTIDN
-132 IGLSD
+132 IGLSE
-137 KAKELFEK
+137 KAKELFNK

-173 NLDKERLSIVSVE
+173 NLDKKRLSIVSVE

-226 GEIRDEDS
+226 GEIRDEES

-280 IINQRLVKRLRS
+280 IVNQRLVKRLKS
-292 SYDKQDLIAQDGND
+292 SYEDIDFEDDGD

-334 LTSEIYNE
+334 LSSEIYNE
-342 MKKLSD
+342 MKKFSD

-357 YLLEN
+357 YLLEHKF
-362 NLIDEK
+362 IDEK
-368 TYMDFKEGDINEL
+368 TYEEFKEGDINEI
-381 WNNIWRC
+381 WNNFW
-388 SSEKRERKEHLRS
+388 K
-401 LS
+401 